1 MFKNCPNVQLRTCT
15 LVSGLC
21 AGESKREN
29 GRKGTGFKAP
39 CVCVCSHFQ
48 DASPMLT
55 NDAPVT
61 NDDPDVVCVL
71 CVLVVI
77 KSIVLACR
85 YKL

>member
-1 MFKNCPNVQLRTCT
+1 MYNCVPVHSCP
-15 LVSGLC
+15 VYV
-21 AGESKREN
+21 REN
-29 GRKGTGFKAP
+29 RREKTVEKEQVSRLH
-39 CVCVCSHFQ
+39 VCEYSHFQ